1 MDNINL
7 LYAYIEL
14 GLTVRQLKIILAYR
28 GSSKR
33 LYVAHVLKL
42 QESTIKRQI
51 TLILK
56 ASGLSSMKSF
66 IGYFRPV
73 LDELTKRKAKNEK
86 II

>member
-7 LYAYIEL
+7 LYEYIQL
-14 GLTVRQLKIILAYR
+14 GLTVRQLKIILAY
-28 GSSKR
+28 GVSSKR
-33 LYVAHVLKL
+33 MYVASVLKL
-42 QESTIKRQI
+42 QESTIKRHI
-51 TLILK
+51 AIILK

>member
-33 LYVAHVLKL
+33 LYVAHVLNL
-42 QESTIKRQI
+42 QEPTIKRHI
-51 TLILK
+51 TIILK
-56 ASGLSSMKSF
+56 ASGLSTMKSF

>member
-7 LYAYIEL
+7 LYEYIEL

-33 LYVAHVLKL
+33 LYVASVLKL
-42 QESTIKRQI
+42 QESTIKRHI
-51 TLILK
+51 AIILK

-66 IGYFRPV
+66 IEYFRPI
-73 LDELTKRKAKNEK
+73 LDELANRGEK
-86 II
+86 

>member
-7 LYAYIEL
+7 LYEYIQL

-33 LYVAHVLKL
+33 LYVAHVLNL
-42 QESTIKRQI
+42 QEPTIKRHI
-51 TLILK
+51 AIILK

-66 IGYFRPV
+66 IEYFRPI
-73 LDELTKRKAKNEK
+73 LDELANRGEK
-86 II
+86 